1 MGCQL
6 LAALLMGW
14 MLGNNN
20 GTGRVT
26 AGRPAAWPVMN
37 AIGGLQARLAE
48 WVEALR

>member
-1 MGCQL
+1 MGSQL

-14 MLGNNN
+14 MRGNNN
-20 GTGRVT
+20 ATGRET
-26 AGRPAAWPVMN
+26 AGRPATWLVMD